1 MSLPTCPFRNR
12 PLFVLPPCQRHERRV
27 AEGDT
32 LAIGFSIVEIGMPRQ
47 RFATLHP
54 RAPTPLALGL
64 NEKSLF
70 LK

>member
-1 MSLPTCPFRNR
+1 M
-12 PLFVLPPCQRHERRV
+12 

-32 LAIGFSIVEIGMPRQ
+32 LAIGFSIVEIEMPRQ

-64 NEKSLF
+64 NEKALV
-70 LK
+70 LE